1 MATRGFEF
9 AYMLDGSKAVP
20 VQRDFILGAD
30 ADHLIGDLMK
40 VQTDGFIDAV
50 TTTTTEVT
58 CVMAERKLS
67 ADGITAG
74 TTTAKAWV
82 LTREQ
87 VWRCSTDAST
97 AATALIGTIKQ
108 WDTVDKNTIDASDV
122 NSGAMIVAEGEPSP
136 ADIANRLDEDGN
148 VIGYVV
154 FADTTFGNA

>member
-67 ADGITAG
+67 ADG
-74 TTTAKAWV
+74 V
-82 LTREQ
+82 
-87 VWRCSTDAST
+87 T
-97 AATALIGTIKQ
+97 AATPRIK
-108 WDTVDKNTIDASDV
+108 S
-122 NSGAMIVAEGEPSP
+122 
-136 ADIANRLDEDGN
+136 R
-148 VIGYVV
+148 
-154 FADTTFGNA
+154 